1 MWIIAFLEHY
11 NNFSYYHTH
20 IRSARWNSKLF
31 LFTKEIF
38 KRTVS
43 HKETFGFVAFF
54 MHKIWQPSMQFVLN
68 LFVREWGIQFV
79 YYVHVLHI
87 CNIYKIHCMFL
98 AFLKYYVYVY
108 NIFYFCILRMYYA
121 ESAVDNLRI
130 VNWFRRYYYFVK
142 ISFSY
147 GIFPLKQ
154 IDIVKPI
161 FLFYFSEN
169 IHNS

>member
-38 KRTVS
+38 KKTVS

-68 LFVREWGIQFV
+68 LFVREWGIQLGM
-79 YYVHVLHI
+79 YVHVLHI
-87 CNIYKIHCMFL
+87 CNIYKIHIY
-98 AFLKYYVYVY
+98 KYNFIACFWHFSNTTYIY

-121 ESAVDNLRI
+121 ESAVDILRI
-130 VNWFRRYYYFVK
+130 VNSFRRYY
-142 ISFSY
+142 
-147 GIFPLKQ
+147 
-154 IDIVKPI
+154 
-161 FLFYFSEN
+161 
-169 IHNS
+169 